1 MAVYNLTQSIP
12 TSVAVGDILNCPY
25 SGTVKSINLPK
36 GTYKLECW
44 GAESGKYNT
53 TSTSGKGGYSRG
65 TLSLSIE
72 SILYL
77 YSGGQGTAANSSGGF
92 NGGGSTKSYG
102 GSGGGGS
109 DIRINSTSLYA
120 RCLVAGGGGGPGYS
134 SAIGGYGGGLT
145 GGQGGNGS
153 ATGGYGGTQTS
164 GGTNNTSGSFGQA
177 NSNTSNGGGGGGGWY
192 GGSSG
197 WSSGT
202 DSGGGGG
209 SGYAFTSITAT
220 NYPTGCLLDAS
231 HYLTDT
237 LLSAGNISITL
248 PTGTSSTGNSSSGY
262 IRITVLSIDSI
273 NLNVKI
279 GGSWKK
285 ASKLLCKIDGTW
297 KVVST
302 IYYKVSDV
310 WRTG

>member
-1 MAVYNLTQSIP
+1 MFLFRKRARLLKRGDTLAVYDLTQNIP

-25 SGTVKSINLPK
+25 SGTAKSINLPK

-53 TSTSGKGGYSRG
+53 SSTSGKGGYSRG
-65 TLSLSIE
+65 ALSLSIE

-102 GSGGGGS
+102 GSGG
-109 DIRINSTSLYA
+109 
-120 RCLVAGGGGGPGYS
+120 PGYS
-134 SAIGGYGGGLT
+134 TAIGGYGGGLT

-177 NSNTSNGGGGGGGWY
+177 NSNTSSGGGGGGGWY

-237 LLSAGNISITL
+237 LLSARNISITL

-297 KVVST
+297 KVVPT

-310 WRTG
+310 WRD